1 MSKIIVPQELQ
12 DQIVDLYVNKG
23 YGRPQIKKELN
34 LPFGDSV
41 ILRILKEHDI
51 EIRTNN
57 GAKKG
62 RRKKMDVDVQ
72 LQQKIIEKYQEGHGL
87 DKIVE
92 ELNLPFGS
100 DKVRSILQDNGIK
113 IRNVQE
119 SAKVKEMPDLRKYS
133 INDDYCIE
141 SHNGAWLLGFI
152 AADGYLPIGNGSN
165 NRITISLAE
174 KDVDILEA
182 IKKELNYTG
191 PITHYES
198 NGYPAVSL
206 SFTSKNIRQNI
217 EKYGIGN
224 NKTFK
229 LHHLPNL
236 PKEYMIDFISGFFD
250 GDGSIYE
257 SKDHHVRMGIVCASR
272 NFLKEI
278 SDFLNKEYGTSIP
291 KIYETVR
298 VHTIYNITYY
308 KGDTFLLG
316 ELFYNNDYLALPRK
330 KNYFLELKKKYHY
343 E

>member
-23 YGRPQIKKELN
+23 HGRLRIKKELN

-62 RRKKMDVDVQ
+62 GRKKMDVDVQ

-92 ELNLPFGS
+92 ELNLPFGF
-100 DKVRSILQDNGIK
+100 DKVRSILQDNDIK

-152 AADGYLPIGNGSN
+152 AADGYLPVGKGSN

-198 NGYPAVSL
+198 NGYPTVSL

-236 PKEYMIDFISGFFD
+236 PKEYMIDFIRGFFD
-250 GDGSIYE
+250 GDGAIYE
-257 SKDHHVRMGIVCASR
+257 SKDHHVRMGIVCVSR

-291 KIYETVR
+291 TIYETVR
-298 VHTIYNITYY
+298 VHTIYNVTYY

-343 E
+343 K